1 MLLPRSCGGE
11 EVAPAVFMQAIEE
24 IAKADASTAWCLA
37 QGSGSSMAAAYLTP
51 AAARTFFGDPRA
63 VMASGPFGTTAKAVV
78 AEGGYRVT
86 GTWAFASGI
95 RHATVLGAHCSVAEP
110 DGTSR
115 LGADGKPV
123 ERTVLAPK
131 ASGTVEDVW
140 HVVGLKGT
148 GSNTYSISDLFIPE
162 DHTFNRE
169 LAENRR
175 ESGPLY
181 RFSTYQLYGTGFAGI
196 ALGIGRAALDAFV
209 ALACEKTPYR
219 RMQVLR
225 DNAVVQSQVALC
237 EAQAQRLARIHAADA
252 ERIVGHRLTGREPDA
267 AAARDAA
274 ACRRSRDPP
283 GQGRGRYR
291 LPCGRR
297 HRDLREQS
305 VRAPLPRR
313 AHGASSR
320 SRAQFSNFELVGQV
334 LLGLP
339 SQTKLI

>member
-63 VMASGPFGTTAKAVV
+63 VMASGPSGTTAKAVV

-110 DGTSR
+110 DGTLR

-169 LAENRR
+169 SAENRR

-196 ALGIGRAALDAFV
+196 ALGIGRAALDAFM
-209 ALACEKTPYR
+209 ALAVEKTPYR

-237 EAQAQRLARIHAADA
+237 EAKLNASRAYMLQTLNALWDTASQGENLTLQQRAALRLAAVHAIHQAKDVVDTVYHAAGA
-252 ERIVGHRLTGREPDA
+252 TAIFESNPFERRF
-267 AAARDAA
+267 
-274 ACRRSRDPP
+274 
-283 GQGRGRYR
+283 
-291 LPCGRR
+291 
-297 HRDLREQS
+297 RDLHTVTQQIQGQ
-305 VRAPLPRR
+305 L
-313 AHGASSR
+313 
-320 SRAQFSNFELVGQV
+320 SNFELVGQV